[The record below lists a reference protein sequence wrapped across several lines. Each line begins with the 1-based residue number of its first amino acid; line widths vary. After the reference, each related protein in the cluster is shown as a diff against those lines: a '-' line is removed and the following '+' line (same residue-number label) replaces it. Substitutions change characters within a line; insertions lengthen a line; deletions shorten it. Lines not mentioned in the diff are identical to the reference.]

1 MAIPVFNDVFMPGMV
16 INSGLTGRLI
26 RRNER
31 NTQISGHEQINVTW
45 DQALREYEFGTVP
58 LRREAWQAIETL
70 HEITEGGA
78 SGFLLADPKDS
89 TVGTGGGVVTGLTS
103 TTFQMWKRYTH
114 TGSARTK
121 DRKITRPKATGLV
134 VMISGTP
141 TGSYTLDA
149 DTGIL
154 TIASA
159 PAAANVTW
167 TGSFYVPV
175 HFMSDTID
183 WTLVAPGPDPDA
195 RYRAGANVILQEIR
209 E

>member
-1 MAIPVFNDVFMPGMV
+1 MSLPVFPDVFMPGMV

-31 NTQISGHEQINVTW
+31 NTQVNGAEYINVTW
-45 DQALREYEFGTVP
+45 EQALREYEFGTVP
-58 LRREAWQAIETL
+58 MRREAWQAIATL

-78 SGFLLADPKDS
+78 SGFLLQDPTDS
-89 TVGTGGGVVTGLTS
+89 TVTSGGVVTELTP

-114 TGSARTK
+114 AGSSRTK
-121 DRKITRPKATGLV
+121 DRKITRPRASGLG
-134 VMISGTP
+134 VMVSGVP
-141 TGSYTLDA
+141 VAYTLDA
-149 DTGIL
+149 NTGIL

-159 PAAANVTW
+159 PAAASVTW

-183 WTLVAPGPDPDA
+183 WTLVAPSSDPDA
-195 RYRAGANVILQEIR
+195 RYLAGANVVLQEIR

>member
-1 MAIPVFNDVFMPGMV
+1 MAIPVFADVFMPAMV

-31 NTQISGHEQINVTW
+31 NTQVSGHGYINVAW
-45 DQALREYEFGTVP
+45 EQALREYEFGTVP
-58 LRREAWQAIETL
+58 MRREAWQAIATL
-70 HEITEGGA
+70 HEVTEGGA
-78 SGFLLADPKDS
+78 SGFLLTDPTDS
-89 TVGTGGGVVTGLTS
+89 TVTAGGVVTALTS

-114 TGSARTK
+114 AASARTK
-121 DRKITRPKATGLV
+121 DRKITRPKASGLV
-134 VMISGTP
+134 VMISGVP
-141 TGSYTLDA
+141 TGAYTLDA
-149 DTGIL
+149 TTGIL

-175 HFMSDTID
+175 HFMSDVID
-183 WTLVAPGPDPDA
+183 WTMVVPGQDPDA
-195 RYRAGANVILQEIR
+195 RFLAGANVVLQEIR